1 VSDGGAREPVDWD
14 AARRI
19 GRLVAGRVP
28 LAESYLGASL
38 VADFHEVT
46 REAEALVAEHT
57 GLRAAGGARAEV
69 LDRVGWVDVNV
80 DSMRRLLAP
89 LVERIG
95 KRLERRGVVGGIA
108 RAATAAEM
116 GALLGFLSQRV
127 LGQYDLLV
135 PDATDDDGRTRRADG
150 DAVYFVG
157 PNILTIEK
165 RFAFRPR
172 DFRLWIAIHEVTH
185 RAQFSGVGWLRD
197 YYLSLVERALT
208 LVEPDPWVVVRA
220 LTNAADELRHGRNP
234 FDQGGIIGLVATP
247 EQRGVLAQVQALMS
261 LLEGHG
267 NVVMS
272 ELGRRHVL
280 GEERMAR
287 VLAARRR
294 RGAAR
299 HLHRLLGF
307 EAKLRQY
314 EVGEQFVR
322 GVLAA
327 AGRHGIDAAWR
338 GPEWLPTVEELEAP
352 VAWLARVDARP
363 VAAAPRS

>member
-1 VSDGGAREPVDWD
+1 VSDGGRVRDPVDWE
-14 AARRI
+14 AARRV

-28 LAESYLGASL
+28 IAESYLATSL
-38 VADFHEVT
+38 AADFDDVT
-46 REAEALVAEHT
+46 REAETIVADHT

-89 LVERIG
+89 LVERMG

-116 GALLGFLSQRV
+116 GALLGFLAQRV

-135 PDATDDDGRTRRADG
+135 PDPADGDPPTRADG

-185 RAQFSGVGWLRD
+185 RAQFSGVPWLRD

-247 EQRGVLAQVQALMS
+247 EQRGVLAQVQSLMS

-294 RGAAR
+294 RGASR

-322 GVLAA
+322 GVLAE
-327 AGRHGIDAAWR
+327 AGRAGLDMAWR
-338 GPEWLPTVEELEAP
+338 GPEWLPTVDELEAP
-352 VAWLARVDARP
+352 AAWLARADATSVG
-363 VAAAPRS
+363 VARAT